1 MTALLSSCPRFSTII
16 VLLCLGMALAGCQ
29 SPGTAAR
36 SSAGGSQMPSDP
48 FTGGGSVAAAPSGP
62 YIDINTGMALSGYD
76 PVAYFTHGR
85 PVQGRPDINAQH
97 GGGIYA
103 FATPRNREQ
112 FLENPAAYLP
122 QYDGY
127 CAYAASLGQVAPGN
141 PQNWSIVDGRLYL
154 NVSPRAHE
162 LWLEDVEGNIAR
174 ADRLWPTMRRT

>member
-1 MTALLSSCPRFSTII
+1 MTALLPRHSRVNTLL
-16 VLLCLGMALAGCQ
+16 VLLCLGLALAGCQ

-36 SSAGGSQMPSDP
+36 SSAGGGQLPGDP
-48 FTGGGSVAAAPSGP
+48 FAGGGSAAVAPSGP

-85 PVQGRPDINAQH
+85 PVQGRPDITAQYD
-97 GGGIYA
+97 GGIYA

-122 QYDGY
+122 EYDGY
-127 CAYAASLGQVAPGN
+127 SAYAAALGQVAPGN
-141 PQNWSIVDGRLYL
+141 PQNWSIVDDRLYL

-162 LWLEDVEGNIAR
+162 LWLEDVGGNIAR
-174 ADRLWPTMRRT
+174 ADRLWPTMSRT